1 MSLLVIFEILG
12 LFVNTLTVIG
22 KHSLPH
28 TDNLL
33 RIIQMY
39 LSMKQKVFSQS
50 LAAFGKSNHILN
62 ILKKKMTLVAHVFPT
77 LRTANDVVK

>member
-28 TDNLL
+28 TDSLL

-50 LAAFGKSNHILN
+50 LAAFGKSKSYFKHFEKEDDPRSSCISD
-62 ILKKKMTLVAHVFPT
+62 ITDCE
-77 LRTANDVVK
+77 RRG